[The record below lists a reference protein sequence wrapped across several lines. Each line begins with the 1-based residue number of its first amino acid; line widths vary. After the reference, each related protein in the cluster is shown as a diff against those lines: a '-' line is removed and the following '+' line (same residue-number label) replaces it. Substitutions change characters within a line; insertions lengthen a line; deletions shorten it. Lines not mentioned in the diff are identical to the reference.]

1 MNALIFCD
9 GHLRR
14 LRRAAHRDSLSR
26 CWSRLVGAGGGSD
39 ALPDNPPDER
49 GNSSILPW
57 RNIDEL
63 AGQLRVLGLL
73 HR

>member
-26 CWSRLVGAGGGSD
+26 CWSRLAGAGGGSD

-49 GNSSILPW
+49 GNSPILPW